1 MEFAYIWYLLN
12 NLYYAEILFWRPA
25 AVGRWLCL
33 KVHQLAHRGVLR
45 RACLARRLR
54 AGSAGNSFPVAKTIE
69 DVQLQNSTRTFL
81 SCTNLRIW
89 IYWLQRILEYD
100 LCMALDFI
108 LEYFSGSSRPSGSGS
123 GSPPV
128 PSWEPVAWTSIAWM
142 CKNWSAA
149 LIWSDCSLLFSSS
162 SSGASTGYS
171 SWICVQRLVSSPVKR
186 SQLK

>member
-108 LEYFSGSSRPSGSGS
+108 LEYCIARRFTRRLFGPSTVGTRSSARERLGL
-123 GSPPV
+123 
-128 PSWEPVAWTSIAWM
+128 
-142 CKNWSAA
+142 AA
-149 LIWSDCSLLFSSS
+149 LHRFIRC
-162 SSGASTGYS
+162 A
-171 SWICVQRLVSSPVKR
+171 RR
-186 SQLK
+186 R